1 MATTA
6 PPATTPT
13 TALVANH
20 LFSATVHLGPH
31 LGPIPL
37 LGGGQR
43 MVEPITGGNIAGP
56 AFNAVIEGGFAAPIF
71 VQQQPIPTVE
81 HTPSTQSST
90 NGDGDASADADSD
103 TPPESEPK
111 NDGESTKQNHHLLA
125 HIWPYGTASDGS
137 AFFLEESGVGGPGGQ
152 NTRLNIQVGGRYKA
166 LQTMYVLAQPRV
178 VDRERTM

>member
-1 MATTA
+1 MTTTA
-6 PPATTPT
+6 PPTTPPT

-43 MVEPITGGNIAGP
+43 M
-56 AFNAVIEGGFAAPIF
+56 GGFAAPIF
-71 VQQQPIPTVE
+71 VQQQPLPTVD
-81 HTPSTQSST
+81 HAPSTQSST
-90 NGDGDASADADSD
+90 NGDADTDSD
-103 TPPESEPK
+103 TSPEPK
-111 NDGESTKQNHHLLA
+111 TDGESSKQNHHLLA
-125 HIWPYGTASDGS
+125 HIWAYSTASDGS

-178 VDRERTM
+178 VDRERTMVRVECFGVPEAV